1 MVTFGL
7 NFYTET
13 CPLELG
19 MSMPESNEQ
28 NKEHS
33 KVSVRIGEFQVE
45 LEGTHG
51 NVKKLM
57 GEELFDFIKGLQET
71 TKQLPPS
78 TEVTPEVSPEEEAVP
93 PLGRPSTTMEALS
106 QLFKTEWGRKPRQ
119 LSEIMQA
126 LEANGLYYKKPVVA
140 KVLVDLIKKKELRRL
155 GTKGTFQYVAV

>member
-1 MVTFGL
+1 
-7 NFYTET
+7 
-13 CPLELG
+13 
-19 MSMPESNEQ
+19 MPEVNEQ

-33 KVSVRIGEFQVE
+33 RVSVRIGEFQVE

-57 GEELFDFIKGLQET
+57 GKELFDFIKGLQET
-71 TKQLPPS
+71 KQILTPS
-78 TEVTPEVSPEEEAVP
+78 EIITPEVSTEEEAVP

-140 KVLVDLIKKKELRRL
+140 TILVQLIKKKELRRL
-155 GTKGTFQYVAV
+155 GMKGNFQYVAV

>member
-1 MVTFGL
+1 MA
-7 NFYTET
+7 EK
-13 CPLELG
+13 
-19 MSMPESNEQ
+19 NEE

-57 GEELFDFIKGLQET
+57 GKELFDFIKGLQET
-71 TKQLPPS
+71 TKQIPTPS
-78 TEVTPEVSPEEEAVP
+78 EITPEVSSEEEAVP
-93 PLGRPSTTMEALS
+93 PLGRPSSTMEALS

-119 LSEIMQA
+119 LSEVMQA

-140 KVLVDLIKKKELRRL
+140 TVLVQLIKKKELRRL
-155 GTKGTFQYVAV
+155 GTKGNFQYVAV

>member
-1 MVTFGL
+1 MT
-7 NFYTET
+7 
-13 CPLELG
+13 
-19 MSMPESNEQ
+19 NEEEP

-45 LEGTHG
+45 LEGTHD
-51 NVKKLM
+51 NVKQLM
-57 GEELFDFIKGLQET
+57 GKDLFDFIKGLQESAR
-71 TKQLPPS
+71 QSPVS
-78 TEVTPEVSPEEEAVP
+78 TEVHPEVSGEEEETVP

-140 KVLVDLIKKKELRRL
+140 KILVDLIKKKELRRL
-155 GTKGTFQYVAV
+155 GTKGTFQYVAS